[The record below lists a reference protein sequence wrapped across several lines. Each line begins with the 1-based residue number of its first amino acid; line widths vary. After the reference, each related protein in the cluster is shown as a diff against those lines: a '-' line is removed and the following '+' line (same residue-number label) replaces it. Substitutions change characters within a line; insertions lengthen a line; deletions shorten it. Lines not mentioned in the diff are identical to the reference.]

1 MKFSDRFQFFM
12 GVSALLFL
20 ANLFIMNDYAT
31 LWNGPEAAL
40 LWDVD
45 FGLLNSLPH
54 LLTAALYDP
63 EAFNLFVLRLPGPIL
78 LCLAFGIYYLLGKR
92 IFGRT
97 QILFTLLILGASF
110 MMPVLAK
117 RNTADLWLWFA
128 QLFTLLALLRFL
140 KQTSWLW
147 QILFYLGLLVAVVLQ
162 PLGSTL
168 LFFIIPTAL
177 YFYHPQGKNLMRL
190 APWIAALGLF
200 ALSYFLNP
208 ELFNQR
214 TFEIG
219 WRSSSFG
226 KYLLVNILG
235 VLPFVGFL
243 LAGIRETIFKLKRGE
258 ELAIINSAIGLGAIF
273 SQSVLL
279 QLLFAFLIAKQMQSF
294 FVKNYPYQNIVKSGA
309 ILHLLLTF
317 GLAFL
322 LMVGGFFEFRGP
334 GFRAGLALGGL
345 YWMLSFVSVIG
356 LYGMNR
362 RFVIGGTIMGG
373 LLAMMVFWLQV
384 YPLWESK
391 RAMQLQLDEVVSK
404 YENMDKSGLLIYKPE
419 SAAFPNLAFYGKQH
433 FLKVAVVNDSIE
445 LERSVHS
452 PNILLDDVA
461 NAKLPDNIQ
470 TDTIRGWNDRLRP
483 VEYFF
488 MLGSGTLIDEKEQNQ
503 QD

>member
-1 MKFSDRFQFFM
+1 MKFSDRFQFFL
-12 GVSALLFL
+12 GVSALLFI

-40 LWDVD
+40 LWDID
-45 FGLLNSLPH
+45 FGTLNSLPQMV
-54 LLTAALYDP
+54 TALLYDS
-63 EAFNLFVLRLPGPIL
+63 EALNLFIVRLPGPIL
-78 LCLAFGIYYLLGKR
+78 LCLSFVLYYFLGKR
-92 IFGRT
+92 IFGH
-97 QILFTLLILGASF
+97 QQLLFTLLVLGASF

-117 RNTADLWLWFA
+117 RNTADLWLWLF
-128 QLFTLLALLRFL
+128 QLVSLLALLRYL
-140 KQTSWLW
+140 KQPSWLW
-147 QILFYLGLLVAVVLQ
+147 QILFYLSLLIAVLLQ
-162 PLGSTL
+162 PLGSAL
-168 LFFIIPTAL
+168 LFFVIPTVL
-177 YFYHPQGKNLMRL
+177 YFYHPQGKNLIRL

-208 ELFNQR
+208 QPFNQR
-214 TFEIG
+214 AFEIG
-219 WRSSSFG
+219 WLASGFG
-226 KYLLVNILG
+226 KYLLVNLLA
-235 VLPFVGFL
+235 VLPFAGFL
-243 LAGIRETIFKLKRGE
+243 FAGIRETVFKLKRGE
-258 ELAIINSAIGLGAIF
+258 ELAIINAAIGFGALLA
-273 SQSVLL
+273 QSTLL
-279 QLLFAFLIAKQMQSF
+279 QLLFAFLIAKQMQSY

-334 GFRAGLALGGL
+334 GFRSGLALGGL

-362 RFVIGGTIMGG
+362 RFVIGGTVMSG

-391 RAMQLQLDEVVSK
+391 RAMQLQLDEVVNK
-404 YENMDKSGLLIYKPE
+404 YENLDKSGLLIYKPE

-452 PNILLDDVA
+452 PNILWDDKA
-461 NAKLPDNIQ
+461 NVKLPDNIQ

-488 MLGSGTLIDEKEQNQ
+488 MLGSGALIDEKEQNQ
-503 QD
+503 QN